1 MNRSIRLGIFWT
13 LLALLVLLPGGALM
27 ATGSP
32 PAMGTPTPIP
42 AGQVPPIVKAPLP
55 PAAASPPQA
64 TETAPHSKGAILPP
78 MDLSHLTGQRM
89 PEGIRAQALPSQL
102 DWRNKDGNNYVTSVK
117 NQSTCGSCYAFASLA
132 NIESK
137 LLIDGAGTYN
147 FSENNAKECNWYDTS
162 CSGGNYT
169 ILANLFS
176 RKGTV
181 LESDDPYQPTN
192 VACKSSVNYQK
203 TLLDWRMICGNVMP
217 STEVLK
223 QYIYDHG
230 PVYTFV
236 YAGDG
241 DAWETEFGTY
251 DGSYTLHYPD
261 TDQVNHNVLIVGWD
275 DSLPHAGGTGAW
287 LVKNSWG
294 TGWGDSGY
302 FRIAYGSAGIG
313 RLSSFMYAW
322 QNYDNS
328 GDLWYYDEG
337 GWTNSWGCSDTTA
350 WGLARFTP
358 NSNTNVTRVEF
369 WTNDTTTDVDVYLYD
384 NFDGSNL
391 SSLLAQ
397 KLNNSFDEAGY
408 HSVALNSPVAVS
420 NGDDIVAV
428 VKITN
433 DSYGYPIVGD
443 PNGPHQT
450 GRTYISCSDT
460 PFSWIDMGSDF
471 NVDIGLRV
479 RVSSTASET
488 GPTVT
493 GITPNSGDNTGLVST
508 NLAGS
513 NFRSGATVALT
524 RSGETAIDADNVTV
538 VTSNTLTCDLDLTGA
553 TPGKWNVVVTNPN
566 SQSGELANGFTVT
579 GNSGFVYLPAVLKNY
594 PPLTDL
600 YVQNDLGTTL
610 HLTINGVGSRD
621 VPTGLYHWGTFPPGT
636 FNWSATASGYYPS
649 SGTKTFYSGE
659 YVWRF
664 YTVTSTSDHPQEP
677 ASSGVPMEPR

>member
-1 MNRSIRLGIFWT
+1 MNRSIKLGISWT

-42 AGQVPPIVKAPLP
+42 AGQIPPIVEAPLP

-64 TETAPHSKGAILPP
+64 TETAPHSKGAIPPP

-89 PEGIRAQALPSQL
+89 PDGIRAQALPAQF
-102 DWRNKDGNNYVTSVK
+102 DWRNKDGNNYVTPVK
-117 NQSTCGSCYAFASLA
+117 NQSTCGSCYAFAALA

-137 LLIDGAGTYN
+137 LLLDGAGTYD
-147 FSENNAKECNWYDTS
+147 FSENNAKECNWYDDS
-162 CSGGNYT
+162 CSGGNYQR
-169 ILANLFS
+169 LANLFS

-230 PVYTFV
+230 PVYTFM
-236 YAGDG
+236 YAGNG

-251 DGSYTLHYPD
+251 DGSYTLYYPD
-261 TDQVNHNVLIVGWD
+261 TDNVNHNVLIVGWD

-302 FRIAYGSAGIG
+302 FRMAYSSAGIG
-313 RLSSFMYAW
+313 RISSFMYAW
-322 QNYDNS
+322 QNYDNN

-337 GWTNSWGCSDTTA
+337 GWTNSWGCSNTTA
-350 WGLARFTP
+350 WGLTRFTP
-358 NSNTNVTRVEF
+358 NSNTNVTRIEF
-369 WTNDTTTDVDVYLYD
+369 WTNDTTTDIDVYLYD

-391 SSLLAQ
+391 SGLLAK

-408 HSVALNSPVAVS
+408 HSVALDSPVAVS
-420 NGDDIVAV
+420 NGDDIAAV
-428 VKITN
+428 IKVTN
-433 DSYGYPIVGD
+433 DSYTYPIVID
-443 PNGPHQT
+443 QNGPSET
-450 GRTYISCSDT
+450 GRTYRSCNGS
-460 PFSWIDMGSDF
+460 SWSDMGASYSA
-471 NVDIGLRV
+471 DIGIRV
-479 RVSSTASET
+479 RVSSTASEL

-493 GITPNSGDNTGLVST
+493 GITPNSGNNTGIVST
-508 NLAGS
+508 DLTGS

-524 RSGETAIDADNVTV
+524 KSGETAIDADNITG
-538 VTSNTLTCDLDLTGA
+538 VTSNTLSCDFDLTGA
-553 TPGKWNVVVTNPN
+553 TPGKWNVVVTNPDH
-566 SQSGELANGFTVT
+566 QSGQLANGFTVT

-610 HLTINGVGSRD
+610 HLTIDGVGSHD
-621 VPTGLYHWGTFPPGT
+621 VPTGLYHWGTFPSGT
-636 FNWSATASGYYPS
+636 YNWSITASGYHS
-649 SGTKTFYSGE
+649 ASGTQTFHSGE

-664 YTVTSTSDHPQEP
+664 YTATSTSDHPQEP
-677 ASSGVPMEPR
+677 AGSGVPLKPR